1 MRNIFKIY
9 KRDIKSIIKNP
20 IAAIIIIGV
29 CVIPSLYA
37 WVNIKAC
44 WDPYEKTNNIPIAVV
59 NKDKGTSFKEKDIN
73 VGNEVVENLK
83 KNHNIGWKFVSDK
96 EAELGVI
103 DGTYYAVIEIPEDF
117 SSSFTSILTGNE
129 KKPRINYKVDTKSN
143 PIATK
148 ITGSAKSALV
158 GQITSSF
165 IATVNET
172 AFSKLNEVGEN
183 AEKNK
188 QNLINLKDNII
199 QIDKNMDAI
208 TSVLENINGN
218 SKNLN
223 TLLLELKTT
232 MPSVSSGINT
242 LQQNNQSTKDLINST
257 QNTLN
262 SSLDNIQLSLNS
274 AEASAGKTHDLLQS
288 LNNGVAAAN
297 SSAVNSTIYTINAQ
311 IDAMINGITPIIKY
325 LETLN
330 AASPNADTANLIA
343 SLKSTQTSLNDAKD
357 KGTNLQ
363 QQFNK
368 SNELNK
374 NLLNS
379 LNDSILKTNTNL
391 INSSKQYNS
400 STKASLNKMFG
411 SLITATNDAS
421 DLLKAASEMSSQ
433 IDNIINT
440 SIEGTNVSYKVSGD
454 LNRRLYQF
462 KDIISQLSDKFQ
474 QVNNNDLIQIITIL
488 QSNPQFMGNFISSP
502 FELKEESIY
511 GIPNY
516 GSAMSPV
523 YTVLALWV
531 GCLILTSILKT
542 EVSYFD
548 GIEKISLRE
557 QHFGKMLTFITL
569 AVIQAFIVS
578 AGDKLILGVYSQYTV
593 LMIIFAMIS
602 SFTFSIITFTMV
614 SILGNFG
621 KALNIVYMIIQLA
634 GSGGTYP
641 IQVDPLIFRILQ
653 PLFPFTYSIGGFREA
668 VAGPIIS
675 KVVWDFTALILFAA
689 VFILLGYYFKEPLHR
704 LVHRFETRFKES
716 GIGE

>member
-1 MRNIFKIY
+1 MKSILKIY
-9 KRDIKSIIKNP
+9 KRDLKNVIKNP
-20 IAAIIIIGV
+20 VALIIIIGV

-83 KNHNIGWKFVSDK
+83 KNHNIGWKFVGDK
-96 EAELGVI
+96 EAELGVM

-117 SSSFTSILTGNE
+117 SARFTSILTDNA

-232 MPSVSSGINT
+232 MPSVSGGINT
-242 LQQNNQSTKDLINST
+242 LQQNNQSKKDLINST
-257 QNTLN
+257 QKTLN
-262 SSLDNIQLSLNS
+262 ASLDNIQLSLNS
-274 AEASAGKTHDLLQS
+274 AEASVNKTHDLIQS
-288 LNNGVAAAN
+288 LNNGIAATN

-330 AASPNADTANLIA
+330 AASPNAETANLIA
-343 SLKSTQTSLNDAKD
+343 SLKCTQTSLNDAKD

-379 LNDSILKTNTNL
+379 LNDSILKANTNL

-400 STKASLNKMFG
+400 STKASLNKIFN

-421 DLLKAASEMSSQ
+421 DLLKSASGMSSQ

-502 FELKEESIY
+502 FELREESIY

-548 GIEKISLRE
+548 GIENISLRE

-578 AGDKLILGVYSQYTV
+578 VGDKLLLGVYSQYTV
-593 LMIIFAMIS
+593 LMIIFAMVS

-675 KVVWDFTALILFAA
+675 KVVWDFAALILFAA
-689 VFILLGYYFKEPLHR
+689 VFILVGYYFKEPLHK
-704 LVHRFETRFKES
+704 LVHRFETKFKES